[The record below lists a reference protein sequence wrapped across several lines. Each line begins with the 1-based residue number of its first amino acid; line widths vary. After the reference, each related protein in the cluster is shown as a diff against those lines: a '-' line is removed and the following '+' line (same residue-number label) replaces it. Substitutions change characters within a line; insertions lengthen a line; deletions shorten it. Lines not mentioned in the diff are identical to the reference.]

1 MNMATAEQHR
11 EISIQFL
18 DHAEDELRKGD
29 FLQAS
34 EKAWG
39 AVSHYVNSVARQ
51 RNWPLGSHKRL
62 IENAN
67 KLIDKDPGNASHKRR
82 LLRSI
87 EALHANFY
95 QAHLDEVSVGEGI
108 EDAKELI
115 RTLDDLNS
123 TQTYRRRPGS
133 LNRALSFLIRLT

>member
-1 MNMATAEQHR
+1 MATAEQHR
-11 EISIQFL
+11 EISLQFL

-39 AVSHYVNSVARQ
+39 AVSHFVNSVARQ
-51 RNWPLGSHKRL
+51 RNWPLGSHRRL
-62 IENAN
+62 IEYAN
-67 KLIDKDPGNASHKRR
+67 RLIDQDPANASHRRR
-82 LLRSI
+82 LLRSP

-95 QAHLDEVSVGEGI
+95 QAHLDEVSVEEGI

-123 TQTYRRRPGS
+123 D
-133 LNRALSFLIRLT
+133 SFLISRTPE

>member
-1 MNMATAEQHR
+1 MVTAERHR
-11 EISIQFL
+11 EISAQFL
-18 DHAEDELRKGD
+18 DQAEDEFRKGD
-29 FLQAS
+29 LLQAS

-51 RNWPLGSHKRL
+51 RGWPLGSHKRL
-62 IENAN
+62 IVNAN
-67 KLIDKDPGNASHKRR
+67 RLICRDLGNANHRRR

-95 QAHLDEVSVGEGI
+95 QEFLDEDSVRDGI

-115 RTLDDLNS
+115 RTLEDLN
-123 TQTYRRRPGS
+123 R
-133 LNRALSFLIRLT
+133 NM

>member
-1 MNMATAEQHR
+1 MATVEQHR
-11 EISIQFL
+11 AISTQFL
-18 DHAEDELRKGD
+18 DHAEDEFRKGD
-29 FLQAS
+29 LLQAS

-51 RNWPLGSHKRL
+51 RGWPLGSHRQL
-62 IENAN
+62 IQNVNE
-67 KLIDKDPGNASHKRR
+67 LINQDPNNASERRR

-95 QAHLDEVSVGEGI
+95 QAFLDEDSVREGI

-115 RTLDDLNS
+115 NAVADLNAN
-123 TQTYRRRPGS
+123 T
-133 LNRALSFLIRLT
+133 

>member
-1 MNMATAEQHR
+1 MATAEQLR
-11 EISIQFL
+11 EISTQFL
-18 DHAEDELRKGD
+18 DHAEDEFRKGD
-29 FLQAS
+29 LLQAS

-67 KLIDKDPGNASHKRR
+67 RLISRDPAHARHRRR

-95 QAHLDEVSVGEGI
+95 QAYLDEDSVGEGI

-115 RTLDDLNS
+115 MTLEDLNVN
-123 TQTYRRRPGS
+123 T
-133 LNRALSFLIRLT
+133 

>member
-1 MNMATAEQHR
+1 MATAEQHR

-18 DHAEDELRKGD
+18 NHVDDELRKGD
-29 FLQAS
+29 LLQAS

-51 RNWPLGSHKRL
+51 RNWPLGSHRQL
-62 IENAN
+62 IENAT
-67 KLIDKDPGNASHKRR
+67 KLINQDPVHASDRRR

-87 EALHANFY
+87 ESLHANFN
-95 QAHLDEVSVGEGI
+95 QAFMDEDLVKGGI

-115 RTLDDLNS
+115 SILEDLN
-123 TQTYRRRPGS
+123 TDT
-133 LNRALSFLIRLT
+133 

>member
-1 MNMATAEQHR
+1 MATAEQHR

-39 AVSHYVNSVARQ
+39 AFSHYVNSVARQ

-67 KLIDKDPGNASHKRR
+67 KLINQDPANASHRRR

-95 QAHLDEVSVGEGI
+95 QAHLDEVLVGEGI
-108 EDAKELI
+108 EEAKELI
-115 RTLDDLNS
+115 RTLEDLNS
-123 TQTYRRRPGS
+123 D
-133 LNRALSFLIRLT
+133 I

>member
-1 MNMATAEQHR
+1 MNVATAEQHR
-11 EISIQFL
+11 EISTQFL
-18 DHAEDELRKGD
+18 DHAEDEFRKGD
-29 FLQAS
+29 LLQAS

-51 RNWPLGSHKRL
+51 RSWPLGSHRHL

-67 KLIDKDPGNASHKRR
+67 NLISRDPAHASHNRR

-95 QAHLDEVSVGEGI
+95 QAFLDEDSVGEGI

-115 RTLDDLNS
+115 RTLEDLN
-123 TQTYRRRPGS
+123 TDT
-133 LNRALSFLIRLT
+133 

>member
-1 MNMATAEQHR
+1 MATSEQHH

-18 DHAEDELRKGD
+18 QHAEDEFRKGD

-39 AVSHYVNSVARQ
+39 AVSHYVNSVARK
-51 RNWPLGSHKRL
+51 RSWPMGSHRQL

-67 KLIDKDPGNASHKRR
+67 RLINLDAGQANHKRR

-95 QAHLDEVSVGEGI
+95 EAFLDEDSVREGI

-115 RTLDDLNS
+115 RTLVDDGPDEEQA
-123 TQTYRRRPGS
+123 TTV
-133 LNRALSFLIRLT
+133 